1 MDNLLQA
8 NTPVQREGAQPTP
21 SFPPGSLPSSPQVS
35 FLTAPCQPPAPL
47 AMVLTNSPPPPRQ
60 ATSPKLG
67 ARSPWK
73 GRLGSSRMSKTESLA
88 NKQGSMIHEPPELD
102 LDADLEKELSLE
114 PEVVEEV
121 PHVFRIVLTG
131 GPCGGKTTALS
142 TIADYLRSLGTQVF
156 MVPENATIF
165 ANGGAGFPVH
175 SSKAQQMC
183 WESSRIMCQMKMED
197 CFIQIAKSSG
207 KPTVVLCDRGTM
219 DAAAYMDSQRWN
231 ELMEQMGWQTDM
243 LREERYD
250 AVIHLHSTAIGAED
264 YYTLSNNQARREGL
278 QQAAELD
285 QKIAAVWKGHP
296 HVEYIDNS
304 TDFPQKIIRVVEA
317 ICRIL
322 GMHAPTSNGFFKVFG
337 ISRDFK
343 DVLPRLCIR
352 FEEFFVQTDFL
363 KNSSAENNQS
373 VRVRRQ
379 RDHASELSLY
389 TCSSR
394 AVLANNKVA
403 IEERAIDAKE
413 YFSLLKQV
421 DTTVA
426 PVRRWRR
433 CFEYN
438 DTYFQLDEYEDD
450 QLLLSVE
457 VPSEDMEVTLPP
469 WIQEYVTATDV
480 YTNLYNTA
488 QRLFQLQAEKAAGKD
503 LPGGVSLQERLLG
516 DGGLPLASSPN
527 GSAGGPQLR
536 PALASEFDSV
546 ADLDGE
552 DKRSLS
558 SVQSPTGEPGQWSRM
573 GSG

>member
-1 MDNLLQA
+1 
-8 NTPVQREGAQPTP
+8 
-21 SFPPGSLPSSPQVS
+21 
-35 FLTAPCQPPAPL
+35 
-47 AMVLTNSPPPPRQ
+47 
-60 ATSPKLG
+60 
-67 ARSPWK
+67 
-73 GRLGSSRMSKTESLA
+73 MSKSESLA
-88 NKQGSMIHEPPELD
+88 NKQGSTIHEPPELD
-102 LDADLEKELSLE
+102 LEGDLDDQETSLE
-114 PEVVEEV
+114 RDAMDEV

-231 ELMEQMGWQTDM
+231 ELMEQMGWQTDI

-278 QQAAELD
+278 EQAAELD
-285 QKIAAVWKGHP
+285 HKIATVWKGHP

-322 GMHAPTSNGFFKVFG
+322 GMHAPTSSGFFKVYG

-379 RDHASELSLY
+379 RDHSCELSLY

-394 AVLANNKVA
+394 TVLANNKVA

-438 DTYFQLDEYEDD
+438 DTYFQLDDFEDD

-457 VPSEDMEVTLPP
+457 VPSLDAQVMLPP
-469 WIQEYVTATDV
+469 WIQEYVIATDV
-480 YTNLYNTA
+480 QGNLYTTA
-488 QRLFQLQAEKAAGKD
+488 QRLYRLQQKAALQEKGLQNMGSLQGGL
-503 LPGGVSLQERLLG
+503 LPGRGQSA
-516 DGGLPLASSPN
+516 LATSPDEATN
-527 GSAGGPQLR
+527 EHALR
-536 PALASEFDSV
+536 STLASELSSPC
-546 ADLDGE
+546 DLDGD

-558 SVQSPTGEPGQWSRM
+558 SLPRSPLGRVA
-573 GSG
+573 SGPWM